1 MEATMIDTKQIGPRI
16 REDVYEALNKH
27 SDTTRVPMSKLVE
40 YALIDLLKNAGYEFK
55 NDYRY

>member
-1 MEATMIDTKQIGPRI
+1 MEYFMTETKQIGPRI
-16 REDVYEALNKH
+16 REDVYEALNSH
-27 SDTTRVPMSKLVE
+27 SDTTGLPMSKLVE